1 MIPLYLYIL
10 NEDLQAGLD
19 VRFTDYNEAVAFWE
33 QYHLSFADRHL
44 PTELGQYLY
53 DVEPFF
59 IAYANRNN
67 IPINASN
74 FWIFATGEHIKNALE
89 RIPTDT
95 STIPKWNDY
104 INVMKEIIETNTL
117 ISNTEAKQNIFS
129 VLDDTLK
136 KSKEDIEKGI
146 EKTKEALDPRESIL
160 PFLIAGVVLLA
171 LTR

>member
-1 MIPLYLYIL
+1 MIPLYMYLL

-33 QYHLSFADRHL
+33 NYHASFGERHL
-44 PTELGQYLY
+44 PGELASYLY

-59 IAYANRNN
+59 IAYANYNN

-95 STIPKWNDY
+95 STIPKWDKY
-104 INVMKEIIETNTL
+104 INVMKEIIETNTM

-129 VLDDTLK
+129 VLDATYE
-136 KSKEDIEKGI
+136 KSKEDIRKMYEKG
-146 EKTKEALDPRESIL
+146 KKALDPKESIL
-160 PFLIAGVVLLA
+160 PFIIAGVVLLA